1 MTTLTHANVS
11 GTYAAPQSILAR
23 GKTNAAQ
30 FAVAGTL
37 EVATTD
43 IDSGDIIHLCNIPWD
58 AKVQKIW
65 LFNDDLA
72 THSTPTLAADI
83 GLYSVDRAGTFTVDD
98 IDAYA
103 SAVVL
108 PITTAGHYLA
118 FDDMALSTARARAID
133 TKITATWTGTA
144 TTGGFEVVIA
154 YLPNR

>member
-1 MTTLTHANVS
+1 MTTSLNSTSAARDASYQLVHYLRKAINVTMHPTGTVVEVGKIPASAIVLANAS
-11 GTYAAPQSILAR
+11 GIYVTVEFT
-23 GKTNAAQ
+23 GTTNALNVGYA
-30 FAVAGTL
+30 
-37 EVATTD
+37 E
-43 IDSGDIIHLCNIPWD
+43 DSLSTQD
-58 AKVQKIW
+58 A
-65 LFNDDLA
+65 
-72 THSTPTLAADI
+72 
-83 GLYSVDRAGTFTVDD
+83 
-98 IDAYA
+98 DAYA